1 MSKRAVTLT
10 SPPLVIALHVSN
22 VPHFLFSFLLL
33 LRHLLLQTTTAAT
46 PRYWF
51 FSLAF
56 VRIHPR
62 KKGSDP
68 TTLPAECHFGA
79 NNFAATAVI
88 FPMDANFPKHLP
100 SFHLKKRRA
109 LTKVAGVTQ
118 LGVGVQV
125 NNIRRGPPGSPVP
138 PRLAHEWLPPA
149 PPGFGFATG
158 PSGHRGIVLL
168 LLLGRPQLTHVQ
180 SLSVLRGS
188 VLLARSPSKLP
199 KNRCHLLL
207 LSASLSISAQRNY
220 GAKKQSR
227 NRSCCGGRG
236 VCDEMDLPR
245 CRQANRHAGQA
256 SRQSLPPPLSRMSQL
271 RGADYP

>member
-10 SPPLVIALHVSN
+10 SPPLVIVLHVSN

-33 LRHLLLQTTTAAT
+33 LRHLLLQTTTTAAT

-51 FSLAF
+51 FSLPF

-79 NNFAATAVI
+79 NNFAAAAVI

-109 LTKVAGVTQ
+109 LTKVAGVTR

-125 NNIRRGPPGSPVP
+125 NYIRRGPPGSPVP
-138 PRLAHEWLPPA
+138 PLLAHEWLPPPP

-207 LSASLSISAQRNY
+207 SASSSLLNGIT
-220 GAKKQSR
+220 
-227 NRSCCGGRG
+227 GRKSNQGIDPVAAVVAVVG
-236 VCDEMDLPR
+236 VCDEMDLPAKMPTSKQA
-245 CRQANRHAGQA
+245 CRP
-256 SRQSLPPPLSRMSQL
+256 SKPPIPPSLPR
-271 RGADYP
+271 